1 MRKRRARGA
10 IPGFG
15 TYALET
21 SININDRLG
30 HQNAHAMTDEQFLG
44 RLARIPALPDD
55 LRAEAGRRHM
65 KLAEQRR
72 RAQRLAWVGTTRLGD
87 PVDAGA
93 SAHPDLPGV
102 VALAHAVSNP
112 GRWVGLPRGHSVKT
126 WRAAIVNA
134 VKQIEDRFDAGL
146 AGTLAPKREQG
157 QGTHLRT
164 VKDDHGPLVEIL
176 WQPESTPTVPAE
188 EVGTAAEGVT

>member
-1 MRKRRARGA
+1 
-10 IPGFG
+10 
-15 TYALET
+15 
-21 SININDRLG
+21 
-30 HQNAHAMTDEQFLG
+30 MTDEQFLG

-93 SAHPDLPGV
+93 SAQPDLPGV

-126 WRAAIVNA
+126 WRAAIANA

-157 QGTHLRT
+157 QGTHLRA
-164 VKDDHGPLVEIL
+164 VEDDRGPLVEIL
-176 WQPESTPTVPAE
+176 WQPESVPVAPTEGVSTT
-188 EVGTAAEGVT
+188 VEGVT